1 MARRIL
7 IAPGVARRAALLLSG
22 VALLILSGCGV
33 AETGNFDRGQQ
44 LFAAKCAS
52 CHALKDAGSTAQVGP
67 DLDAAF
73 AQARASGMDADT
85 IAGVVK
91 AQVESPR
98 PGVGPSPNPSV
109 TMPAG
114 LVSGEDLDD
123 VATYVA
129 DVAGKPGIKGPQ
141 LPNDPGAQVFA
152 DNQCSGCH
160 TLAAADASGTT
171 GPDLDNVIPGMSAAE
186 VMKSIVDPNA
196 KISSGYPPNVMPDTF
211 GKSISSQDLKDLV
224 SFMLKYAGKQA
235 KG

>member
-1 MARRIL
+1 
-7 IAPGVARRAALLLSG
+7 
-22 VALLILSGCGV
+22 
-33 AETGNFDRGQQ
+33 
-44 LFAAKCAS
+44 
-52 CHALKDAGSTAQVGP
+52 
-67 DLDAAF
+67 
-73 AQARASGMDADT
+73 MDADT

-98 PGVGPSPNPSV
+98 PGVGPNPNPSV

-160 TLAAADASGTT
+160 TLATAGAKGTT
-171 GPDLDNVIPGMSAAE
+171 GPDLDQKLPGMSAAE
-186 VMKSIVDPNA
+186 VTKSIVDPNA
-196 KISSGYPPNVMPDTF
+196 KISPGYPPNVMPDTF
-211 GKSISSQDLKDLV
+211 GKSISSQDLKNLV
-224 SFMLKYAGKQA
+224 SFMLKYAKP
-235 KG
+235 K